1 VAIARATVSRP
12 KLLLADEPTGNLDSA
27 MGEEVMQLLTEL
39 NQQGTTIVMVTH
51 SPSHAKYAHRFVHL
65 LDGSIVTDR
74 VRQAS

>member
-1 VAIARATVSRP
+1 
-12 KLLLADEPTGNLDSA
+12 
-27 MGEEVMQLLTEL
+27 MQLLTEL

-51 SPSHAKYAHRFVHL
+51 SPSHAKYAHRIVDL